1 MPRQSLARGKAG
13 PRGRVLVPI
22 QSPEPGQDPLPNPN
36 LVSLQSR
43 APGRSQLQKHAL
55 GPSLHPGLLPGRPP
69 DLDPGPTQGP
79 NWLCHTGTAEKS
91 FVHVGSRSTRVK

>member
-13 PRGRVLVPI
+13 LKMRVSAPI
-22 QSPEPGQDPLPNPN
+22 QSLGPGQDPLPNPN
-36 LVSLQSR
+36 LVSRQSR
-43 APGRSQLQKHAL
+43 APGQSRLQKHAL

-69 DLDPGPTQGP
+69 GLDPGPTQGR